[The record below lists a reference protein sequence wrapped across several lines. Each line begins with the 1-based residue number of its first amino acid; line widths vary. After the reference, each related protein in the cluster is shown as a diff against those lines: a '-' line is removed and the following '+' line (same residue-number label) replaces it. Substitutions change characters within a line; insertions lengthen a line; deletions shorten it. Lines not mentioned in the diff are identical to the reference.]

1 MQKALDDWATA
12 EPKLRAL
19 AQQLADG
26 KASGAFDLDTK
37 ALAAPLPRAY
47 QWADGSAYV
56 VHVELVRKA
65 RGVEMPPSFWTDP
78 LMYQGGSDS
87 FIGPNDDIEA
97 VDEAHGIDFEGEIGV
112 IVDDV
117 PMGVSPEAAR
127 RHIRLVT
134 ILNDVSLRNV
144 IVTELAKGFGFFHG
158 KPATAFAPVAV
169 TPDELGDAWDGG
181 KLNLPLISTLQR
193 QGVRPSQ
200 RRHRSHL
207 RFRPAHRPCREN
219 ASSRGRH
226 GRRLGHR
233 RQPRRRRRLLLH
245 RRAARARDHRQWQA
259 CDAVHGVRRS
269 HPHRNVRSRRP
280 VDLRRHRP
288 EGRALHAGGVSR
300 AKVTA
305 EAVMKL
311 IGYFRS
317 SAAFRVRIALNYK
330 GLKVEHASRHLRK
343 GEQAAPDYVA
353 LNPQKLVPALVLDSG
368 EVLTQSLAILEYLEE
383 THPEPP
389 LLPKDPVG
397 RARVR
402 ALSLIVSADIH
413 PIQNLRV
420 MGYLREKFGQTEESA
435 FAWSRHWIET
445 GFEAYEATIAKDRK
459 TGAFSH
465 GDTPTFADLC
475 LAPQVFNA
483 ARFKVDMARY
493 PTIQRIHA
501 ACMQHPAFDAAQP
514 SKQPDAEP

>member
-1 MQKALDDWATA
+1 
-12 EPKLRAL
+12 
-19 AQQLADG
+19 
-26 KASGAFDLDTK
+26 
-37 ALAAPLPRAY
+37 
-47 QWADGSAYV
+47 
-56 VHVELVRKA
+56 
-65 RGVEMPPSFWTDP
+65 
-78 LMYQGGSDS
+78 
-87 FIGPNDDIEA
+87 
-97 VDEAHGIDFEGEIGV
+97 
-112 IVDDV
+112 
-117 PMGVSPEAAR
+117 
-127 RHIRLVT
+127 
-134 ILNDVSLRNV
+134 
-144 IVTELAKGFGFFHG
+144 
-158 KPATAFAPVAV
+158 
-169 TPDELGDAWDGG
+169 
-181 KLNLPLISTLQR
+181 
-193 QGVRPSQ
+193 
-200 RRHRSHL
+200 
-207 RFRPAHRPCREN
+207 
-219 ASSRGRH
+219 
-226 GRRLGHR
+226 
-233 RQPRRRRRLLLH
+233 
-245 RRAARARDHRQWQA
+245 
-259 CDAVHGVRRS
+259 
-269 HPHRNVRSRRP
+269 
-280 VDLRRHRP
+280 
-288 EGRALHAGGVSR
+288 
-300 AKVTA
+300 
-305 EAVMKL
+305 MKL

-389 LLPKDPVG
+389 LLPKDVVG

-402 ALSLIVSADIH
+402 ALSLIVCADIH

-420 MGYLREKFGQTEESA
+420 MGYLRDKFGQTEESA

-459 TGAFSH
+459 TGVFSH

-501 ACMQHPAFDAAQP
+501 TCMQHPAFDAAQP